1 MWRCTRM
8 DISHG
13 SSGGRVFIRTGKV
26 VPRHRSLMSWCTI
39 ESDPGVFTELIHSVG
54 CDDVQLEEVITMDM
68 LPEKMYGLIFLFKWK
83 KELYQS
89 DTRMPI
95 TAEDTTVY
103 FAKQTVNNACA
114 TQALIN
120 ILLNCDD
127 LELGDTL
134 RSFKEFTSM
143 FPYDMRGEMIGQQE
157 IIREKHN
164 SFAQRDPFVS
174 TEDKSDDDGTG
185 DAHHFVAYVEK
196 SGGVYE
202 LDGLKAGPILIGPSS
217 GNGDAETWI
226 DVVKR
231 EVQRRVDEFASDETH
246 FNLMAVVPNKLKA
259 ARLEYAELNSRSNPS
274 SDDVERLQALD
285 NIIREEEQE
294 KERYT
299 QENKRRRHN
308 YIPFIITAMQSM
320 ARKNI
325 LMDAYLTGK
334 SKVLEQ
340 LAARSKEKMASLASG
355 AMGTVPSS
363 SQ

>member
-1 MWRCTRM
+1 M
-8 DISHG
+8 DIFHG
-13 SSGGRVFIRTGKV
+13 ASAGRVSILTGKV
-26 VPRHRSLMSWCTI
+26 VSRRRSLMSWCTI

-54 CDDVQLEEVITMDM
+54 CDDIQLEEVITMDM

-89 DTRMPI
+89 DTRTAI

-120 ILLNCDD
+120 ILLNCED

-143 FPYDMRGEMIGQQE
+143 FPYDMRGDMIGQQE
-157 IIREKHN
+157 VIREKHN

-196 SGGVYE
+196 NGGVYE

-217 GNGDAETWI
+217 GSGGAESWI

-231 EVQRRVDEFASDETH
+231 EVQRRVDEFTSDETH

-259 ARLEYAELNSRSNPS
+259 ARLEHAELTSRSNPS
-274 SDDVERLQALD
+274 SGDLERLQALD
-285 NIIREEEQE
+285 SIIRDEEEE

-325 LMDAYLTGK
+325 FIYDNIVLGLCKSRNAIFCGEVCLDLLYLSAFALISNGH
-334 SKVLEQ
+334 Q
-340 LAARSKEKMASLASG
+340 L
-355 AMGTVPSS
+355 
-363 SQ
+363 QYFC